1 MALNFDV
8 VVVGG
13 GLSGGLPTA
22 AYLQKAG
29 LKVALLERRHELA
42 TFAPTTEPWPNTIMS
57 PHASINWSGVSPSI
71 EDLELE
77 KYGLR
82 LRFGPTAYGTTHK
95 DGTNVLI
102 YHDPEQTGKAV
113 ARFSKKDAEV
123 VERLQRGLLDNAV
136 EIAEMLFYS
145 APETRPSAVMEYA
158 MGLGRLVGIDPGDFS
173 KLTAAQLVE
182 ELFEEDHVR
191 RTMFMGAALNV
202 LGSALAAGQG
212 AFTVVCGFFALLP
225 IGAYVGGMHT
235 LPHALSQVFMKHGG
249 VTLRNCPVERIIVED
264 GQARGVQLSGD
275 AVFPGETIY
284 ADKALVSGVG
294 TRVTLDLVG
303 EDVMNSID
311 PALTAK
317 MKWWKSSYRGSLVS
331 NWVLKGRP
339 RWKSEEW
346 NPDIAKAFMF
356 YRAWDSWEECKAW
369 TLAMQNGDM
378 RAAYGSTGE
387 LLDFGTVD
395 PKGMSPE
402 GWVIARDEEAVP
414 FDIRSEG
421 GPASW
426 DDLREELMEKRN
438 ETMDALAPGFK
449 DLILQHLFYTPLDL
463 WRYNPTGV
471 GGNVLGGDFSEDQ
484 WILGR
489 MPYRMPIKKMY
500 TCVGNWPLS
509 LSLMAPG
516 YNCACLVAQDL
527 GIRDQ
532 SWWSHRP
539 VMWLGANLPKLMA
552 A

>member
-1 MALNFDV
+1 MALKFDV

-29 LKVALLERRHELA
+29 LKVAILERRGELA

-57 PHASINWSGVSPSI
+57 PHASINWAGVSPVI

-77 KYGLR
+77 KYGHR
-82 LRFGPTAYGTTHK
+82 MVFGPTAYGTTHK

-102 YHDPEQTGKAV
+102 YHDPAQTAKAI

-123 VERLQRGLLDNAV
+123 VERLQRGVLDNAV
-136 EIAEMLFYS
+136 EIAEMVFYS
-145 APETRPSAVMEYA
+145 APETHPAEVMEYA
-158 MGLGRLVGIDPGDFS
+158 MGLGRVVGIEPDDFS

-182 ELFEEDHVR
+182 ELFEDDHVR

-202 LGSALAAGQG
+202 VGSALAAGQG
-212 AFTVVCGFFALLP
+212 AFAAVCGFFALLP
-225 IGAYVGGMHT
+225 VGAYVGGMHT
-235 LPHALSQVFMKHGG
+235 LPHALSQVFLEHGG
-249 VTLRNCPVERIIVED
+249 VTLRNCPVDRIIVED
-264 GQARGVQLSGD
+264 GEARGVQLGDD
-275 AVFPGETIY
+275 AVFPGETIF
-284 ADKALVSGVG
+284 AEKALVSGVG
-294 TRVTLDLVG
+294 AGVTLDLVG
-303 EDVMNSID
+303 EDVMKSID

-317 MKWWKSSYRGSLVS
+317 MKWWKSTYRGSTVS
-331 NWVLKGRP
+331 NWVMKGRP
-339 RWKSEEW
+339 RWKSEGW
-346 NPDIAKAFMF
+346 NPDIAKAFLF

-378 RAAYGSTGE
+378 RAAYGSSGE

-395 PKGMSPE
+395 PKGISPE

-421 GPASW
+421 GPAKW

-438 ETMDALAPGFK
+438 DLMEALAPGFK

-484 WILGR
+484 WILDR

-500 TCVGNWPLS
+500 TCVSNWPLS

-516 YNCACLVAQDL
+516 YNCAGLIAEDL

-539 VMWLGANLPKLMA
+539 VMWLGANLPKLMVA
-552 A
+552 